1 MKLKIK
7 DLSGKIVKEIELSN
21 HFDEEYRPDLIMRA
35 FLAIRSHKRV
45 PYGANPMSG
54 KWHVSKLSRRR
65 HDYKGA
71 YGKGISRV
79 PRKTL
84 WRRGMQFYWVA
95 ATAPGTVGGRRAH
108 PPKAEKVWAEKIN
121 IKERRKAIRSA
132 IAATLKKEL
141 IALRNH
147 IIPDDFPFGVVS
159 DIEKIEKTKELVNTL
174 NSLGFE
180 KELERVNEKKVRAG
194 KGKSRNRKY
203 KLKKSLLLI
212 VDNDSKIR
220 NAVKN
225 IPGVEVLSVKNLN
238 VEALSPGSHG
248 IRLTLWSESALN
260 KLKEEKLFM

>member
-7 DLSGKIVKEIELSN
+7 DLSGKIVKEVELPI
-21 HFDEEYRPDLIMRA
+21 HFNEEYRPDLIMRA
-35 FLAIRSHKRV
+35 FLAIRSHKRI

-54 KWHVSKLSRRR
+54 KWHVTKLSRRR
-65 HDYKGA
+65 RDYKGA

-79 PRKTL
+79 PRKTM
-84 WRRGMQFYWVA
+84 WRRGMQFYWIA
-95 ATAPGTVGGRRAH
+95 AMAPGTVGGRRAH
-108 PPKAEKVWAEKIN
+108 PPKAEKVWSEKIN

-159 DIEKIEKTKELVNTL
+159 EIEKIEKTKDLVKVL
-174 NSLGFE
+174 KDLGFE
-180 KELERVNEKKVRAG
+180 KELERVEEKKIKAG
-194 KGKSRNRKY
+194 KGKARNRKY
-203 KLKKSLLLI
+203 KIRKSILLV
-212 VDNDSKIR
+212 VDNDSKIK
-220 NAVKN
+220 NATKN
-225 IPGVEVLSVKNLN
+225 IPGVDVLSVKNLN